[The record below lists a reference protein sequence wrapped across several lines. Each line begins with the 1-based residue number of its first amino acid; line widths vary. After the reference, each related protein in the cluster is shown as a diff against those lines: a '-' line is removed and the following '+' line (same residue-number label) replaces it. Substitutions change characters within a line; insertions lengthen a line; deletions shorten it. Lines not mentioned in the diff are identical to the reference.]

1 MEAKIAYFSAEFGI
15 DTSLPIY
22 SGGLG
27 VLAGDHVKAAND
39 LGVPLIAVGILY
51 RKGYFQQGIDGMGNQ
66 QAFYPEHKPEDLP
79 IQPVLDEKGQPKAV
93 SVPIAGRTVFLKI
106 WRADVGHVPVYLLD
120 AHNERND
127 KEDQGL
133 TNHLYGGNT
142 DTRIAQEII
151 LGIGGVRCIRAVGE
165 EPDVWHMNEGHSAF
179 MALER
184 IREYSAQGIPFETA
198 IEAVK
203 ASTVFTTHTPVPAG
217 HDHFSFEQM
226 DRYLGEFY
234 WQLGT
239 TRENVLELGRIED
252 RFNMTRLAVNM
263 ACKVNGVSKLH
274 AEVTKELFHQWTP
287 SIPKQHIPVV
297 PITNGI
303 HTKTWLSKRMA
314 EMYDRYLSPD
324 WKNRIA
330 EKKIWDRVKSI
341 PDEEVWQAHQQ
352 AKREMI
358 EELDLPI
365 SETTLTIG
373 FARRFAT
380 YKRALLLFRD
390 MARLE
395 QILGHLERPVAF
407 LFAGK
412 AHPADAPGQELIR
425 QIWKL
430 SQEDRFKNRII
441 LLENYD
447 MAKAKYLISGVDVW
461 LNTPL
466 KPMEASGTS
475 GQKAAVNGVINFS
488 VLDGWWAEGY
498 NGENGWAIDGG
509 SHESLEKQDQ
519 ADSEELYRLLEEEIL
534 PMYYHDQPSW
544 IKRMKDSIQTLT
556 PVFSTSCMLAEY
568 WGKLYIPTAIRGRR
582 FTENGLD
589 VAARVASYKKFI
601 REQWH
606 HVDIQQADLSPTSL
620 NISAVHCKVRL
631 GPIWHKD
638 VRVEAVGHNGTNG
651 LWRKELQMVKEL
663 DQGYYLYAGSFNGA
677 IEDWNQA
684 GANIRVLPISQDFSH
699 DFEME
704 LVKWG

>member
-39 LGVPLIAVGILY
+39 LGVPLVAVGILY
-51 RKGYFQQGIDGMGNQ
+51 RKGYFQQGIDREGNQ

-79 IQPVLDEKGQPKAV
+79 IQPVRDEKGKPKTI
-93 SVPIAGRTVFLKI
+93 SVPIAGRAVYLKI
-106 WRADVGHVPVYLLD
+106 WLADIGQVPVYLLD
-120 AHNERND
+120 AHDDRNHE
-127 KEDQGL
+127 EDQSL
-133 TNHLYGGNT
+133 TDHLYGGNT

-184 IREYSAQGIPFETA
+184 IREYSAQGVPFETA

-226 DRYLGEFY
+226 DRYLGGFY

-239 TRENVLELGRIED
+239 SREKVLDLGRIEN

-263 ACKVNGVSKLH
+263 ASKVNGVSKLH
-274 AEVTKELFHQWTP
+274 ADVTKELFHQW
-287 SIPKQHIPVV
+287 SQDIPKEHIPIVA
-297 PITNGI
+297 ITNGI
-303 HTKTWLSKRMA
+303 HTKTWLSKPMT
-314 EMYDRYLSPD
+314 EMYNRHLAPD

-330 EKKIWDRVKSI
+330 DKKVWDKVKRI
-341 PDEEVWQAHQQ
+341 PDEEVWEAHQQ
-352 AKREMI
+352 AKKEMI
-358 EELDLPI
+358 EELNLPI
-365 SETTLTIG
+365 SESILTIG

-390 MARLE
+390 MQRLE
-395 QILGHLERPVAF
+395 HIIGQEERPVTF

-412 AHPADAPGQELIR
+412 AHPADGPGQELIR

-430 SQEDRFKNRII
+430 SQEDRFKHRII

-447 MAKAKYLISGVDVW
+447 MTKAKYLISGVDVW

-475 GQKAAVNGVINFS
+475 GQKAAVNGVINCS

-498 NGENGWAIDGG
+498 NGGNGWAIDGG
-509 SHESLEKQDQ
+509 SHESWEKQDQ
-519 ADSEELYRLLEEEIL
+519 ADSEELYRLLEEEII
-534 PMYYHDQPSW
+534 PMYYQDQPSW
-544 IKRMKDSIQTLT
+544 INRMKESIRTLT

-568 WGKLYIPTAIRGRR
+568 WGKMYIPTAIRGRR
-582 FTENGLD
+582 FIENELD
-589 VAARVASYKKFI
+589 VAARVAAYKKFI

-606 HVDIQQADLSPTSL
+606 HVHIQCADLAPSSL
-620 NISAVHCKVRL
+620 HISMVHCKVRL

-638 VRVEAVGHNGTNG
+638 VRVEAVGHSGSNG
-651 LWRKELQMVKEL
+651 LWRKELQLVKEL
-663 DQGYYLYAGSFNGA
+663 DQGYYLYAGSFNGTKV
-677 IEDWNQA
+677 DWSKA
-684 GANIRVLPISQDFSH
+684 RANVRVLPISHDFSH